1 MSHERN
7 IKLLNDRR
15 IVYKRDPVDDVPTH
29 QTDKYMF
36 FEQGTYECYTLF
48 ASKAKITTYKSL
60 KWHLLTLWYLNPD
73 LDQDEFMQIAE
84 IISIKEQGF
93 TSFTIHI
100 DLLRKM
106 VYEVSMLDLDEPPKN
121 KLRKVVFKYGC
132 GLTKEQK
139 LSIVGELIGRSKR
152 IHEDDI
158 YQCML
163 DLNDLGKKITIT
175 QLALYLECSTRTIHR
190 NMGEQLKREKELL
203 NQQFRDDTIIGV
215 RSTADDSELYA
226 FVEIPYGKTAT
237 NVTVYGNDAS
247 LAVNVYESDINAGAL
262 TDKTPGAG
270 CVVGDVCD
278 ITDVAYSATNYLAI
292 KVTTVSYTNDIVYG
306 AVVTIT

>member
-1 MSHERN
+1 MSHNRN
-7 IKLLNDRR
+7 LKYLNDKR
-15 IVYKRDPVDDVPTH
+15 IVYRRDPI
-29 QTDKYMF
+29 TDKPTRDTDQYMY
-36 FEQGTYECYTLF
+36 FEDGTYECYTLF

-73 LDQDEFMQIAE
+73 LDQDEFMKVAE
-84 IISIKEQGF
+84 IISIKEHGF
-93 TSFTIHI
+93 TSFTIHV

-121 KLRKVVFKYGC
+121 KLRKVIFKYGC
-132 GLTKEQK
+132 GLTKEEK
-139 LSIVGELIGRSKR
+139 LSVVGELIGRTKR

-203 NQQFRDDTIIGV
+203 NQQ
-215 RSTADDSELYA
+215 L
-226 FVEIPYGKTAT
+226 
-237 NVTVYGNDAS
+237 
-247 LAVNVYESDINAGAL
+247 
-262 TDKTPGAG
+262 
-270 CVVGDVCD
+270 
-278 ITDVAYSATNYLAI
+278 
-292 KVTTVSYTNDIVYG
+292 
-306 AVVTIT
+306 

>member
-15 IVYKRDPVDDVPTH
+15 IVYKRDPVNDVPTH

-60 KWHLLTLWYLNPD
+60 KWHLLTLWYLNPN

-84 IISIKEQGF
+84 IISVKEQGF

-132 GLTKEQK
+132 SLTKEEK

-190 NMGEQLKREKELL
+190 NMSEELKREKELL
-203 NQQFRDDTIIGV
+203 NQQ
-215 RSTADDSELYA
+215 L
-226 FVEIPYGKTAT
+226 
-237 NVTVYGNDAS
+237 
-247 LAVNVYESDINAGAL
+247 
-262 TDKTPGAG
+262 
-270 CVVGDVCD
+270 
-278 ITDVAYSATNYLAI
+278 
-292 KVTTVSYTNDIVYG
+292 
-306 AVVTIT
+306 

>member
-1 MSHERN
+1 MSRN
-7 IKLLNDRR
+7 LTYFNNNR
-15 IVYKRDPVDDVPTH
+15 IVYKRDPITDKPTH
-29 QTDKYMF
+29 ETNQYMF

-60 KWHLLTLWYLNPD
+60 KWHLLTLWYLNPN

-84 IISIKEQGF
+84 IISVKEQGF

-121 KLRKVVFKYGC
+121 KLRKVIFKYGNR
-132 GLTKEQK
+132 LSKEEK
-139 LSIVGELIGRSKR
+139 LRVVGELIGRSKR

-203 NQQFRDDTIIGV
+203 NQQ
-215 RSTADDSELYA
+215 L
-226 FVEIPYGKTAT
+226 
-237 NVTVYGNDAS
+237 
-247 LAVNVYESDINAGAL
+247 
-262 TDKTPGAG
+262 
-270 CVVGDVCD
+270 
-278 ITDVAYSATNYLAI
+278 
-292 KVTTVSYTNDIVYG
+292 
-306 AVVTIT
+306 